1 MEKQEKLY
9 NIYVK
14 PIYGGWQKVSIKQAK
29 ELVEY
34 LLKNCSACHTK
45 DLPRYI
51 NEKRIKG
58 ITVEELIKK

>member
-1 MEKQEKLY
+1 MKRQSKSY
-9 NIYVK
+9 NIYAK
-14 PIYGGWQKVSIKQAK
+14 PIYGGWQKVSIEQTK
-29 ELVEY
+29 ELVKY

-58 ITVEELIKK
+58 ITVEELMKK